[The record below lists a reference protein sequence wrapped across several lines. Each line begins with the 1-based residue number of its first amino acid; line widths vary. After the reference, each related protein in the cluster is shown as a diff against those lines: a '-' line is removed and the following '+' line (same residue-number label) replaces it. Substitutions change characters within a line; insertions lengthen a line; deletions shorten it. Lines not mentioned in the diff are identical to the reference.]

1 MVGSGGRVPSDSN
14 HAEEGAAL
22 ALLLAD
28 SSDAFYRGLFDPVGA
43 ESRDEGVNLL
53 AITFDDTADEWFDAW
68 RRRSDGSHPGEM
80 TVALVGAQFRSATET
95 PAVQSFDEQTDGAV
109 TIETI
114 ESPTDFAAVGALI
127 SNYLLDWQSSDA
139 HSVVYLSS
147 LTTLVESASPE
158 KAFQLL
164 SRLRRRFGNE
174 DRVAYVRQ
182 DRNRYEE
189 DRLGQFD
196 RLFDVIVT
204 AEEGELVAYESD
216 SRSAEREPGSSFD

>member
-1 MVGSGGRVPSDSN
+1 MAGGGDRSASDTNHVGED
-14 HAEEGAAL
+14 AAL

-28 SSDAFYRGLFDPVGA
+28 SSETFYRGLFDPVGT
-43 ESRDEGVNLL
+43 ESRDEEVNLL
-53 AITFDDTADEWFDAW
+53 AVTFDETADEWFDAW
-68 RRRSDGSHPGEM
+68 KRRSNGSHPIEM
-80 TVALVGAQFRSATET
+80 TVALVGAQFRSAAGTQT
-95 PAVQSFDEQTDGAV
+95 VPSFDEQTDDRISV
-109 TIETI
+109 ETI
-114 ESPTDFAAVGALI
+114 EDPTDFAAVGALI

-147 LTTLVESASPE
+147 LATLVESASPE
-158 KAFQLL
+158 NAFQLL

-189 DRLGQFD
+189 DRFRQFD

-204 AEEGELVAYESD
+204 VEGDELVTYE
-216 SRSAEREPGSSFD
+216 